1 MVIVDMLVALLIA
14 GVVVAL
20 VAIPARR
27 EGREVLS
34 REGEQLVQA
43 AFDKTVDVVGV
54 ARDKVG
60 DLADRLPV
68 PNRADNEPA
77 VDGPQTIDLREQQ
90 AQAVQP
96 TPQPQQT
103 GAAPQHRAS

>member
-1 MVIVDMLVALLIA
+1 MTVVIVGMLVALLIA

-68 PNRADNEPA
+68 PNRADEQPAA

-90 AQAVQP
+90 
-96 TPQPQQT
+96 PQLPQQT
-103 GAAPQHRAS
+103 GVAPQHRAS